1 MQKIFGIP
9 AIGEYKDYLIEIDEY
24 NNVNVKNKLNGNIQ
38 IRKITL
44 NTESKILKPNE
55 TFKLEA
61 IIEPDNAT
69 NKNVIWTSDN
79 EDVATVT
86 QDGIVTAKVDGT
98 ANIKVEMAIIQMI
111 GIFYMMEKKG
121 YF

>member
-98 ANIKVEMAIIQMI
+98 ANIKVQAQDERCKCNMQN
-111 GIFYMMEKKG
+111 KSKS
-121 YF
+121 